1 MMYEFRDVNENLTQE
16 YIPAEALQI
25 NGELIETQIEGY
37 HTLYVQGR
45 EVLSPEINTYEIGT
59 KNGEI
64 RKNKR
69 YPARTI
75 TVGYQLIAESAE
87 AFREAYNKLGRIL
100 NVDDAEIIFNDEPD
114 KFFIGTPSEVSE
126 IDTGRNSVK
135 GEFKI
140 LCLDPLKYSVAEYEA
155 EPLDGDKGTILVDYG
170 GTYESFPILE
180 ADFYQE
186 TEGEDT
192 TLTGHGDCGYVAF
205 FNEQE
210 KIIQIGDPDEEDGS
224 NVYAKSQTLINQT
237 FESADDWGTAAKA
250 LWSQNTGKMLPAD
263 GVAAGSVGM
272 KIASYAV
279 PASPKTTTGTVLSKQ
294 TPAGKP
300 RFYYTVTLRATGRTS
315 NAVTITA
322 TITASL
328 GTDRNYFGKG
338 LGVKASVYV
347 GGSWHDIWV
356 KTTSA
361 YWKGRSAHTVST
373 SFTVTGLTADQTALT
388 GIKFKA
394 WRTDSLLANIA
405 GIMPETSC
413 SNMPISA
420 YVADVP
426 ETYFLGASSYG
437 SSEGKYHGPSIT
449 RTIPVDSAGVS
460 GAADFTFT
468 YKQKMCVGSGKNDS
482 TQMGGFQALVIS
494 GSGSSKKILAGVRI
508 LKNKAGKKASLQF
521 YVNDVKVETVDLDI
535 SSTAVKTSS
544 IIKSGSQVTFTIGD
558 LKKVYTDTS
567 IAETKATEITFR
579 FEQYSSVNTLAY
591 NGIYWAKFVKDNCD
605 TWKNIPNKFS
615 ANDVLEADCNQGEIY
630 LNGIRSPQLGALGN
644 DWEGFVLRPGL
655 NQIGVA
661 YSSWVAD
668 EYAPALKVRY
678 REAFL

>member
-1 MMYEFRDVNENLTQE
+1 MLYKFRDVNEELTQE
-16 YIPAEALQI
+16 YIPSEALRI
-25 NGELIETQIEGY
+25 NGELIEAQIEGY
-37 HTLYVQGR
+37 HTMYVQGR
-45 EVLSPEINTYEIGT
+45 EALSPEINTYEIGT

-87 AFREAYNKLGRIL
+87 AFREAYNKLGGIL

-126 IDTGRNSVK
+126 IDPGLNSVK

-155 EPLDGDKGTILVDYG
+155 EPLDDDKGTILVDYG

-186 TEGEDT
+186 TEGGDT
-192 TLTGHGDCGYVAF
+192 ALTGHGDCGYVAF

-250 LWSQNTGKMLPAD
+250 LWSQNTGKMLPSD
-263 GVAAGSVGM
+263 GVAAGSIGM

-279 PASPKTTTGTVLSKQ
+279 PALPKTTTGTVLRKQ

-300 RFYYTVTLRATGRTS
+300 RFHYTVTLRATGRTS

-328 GTDRNYFGKG
+328 GTDKNYFGRG

-373 SFTVTGLTADQTALT
+373 TFTVTGLTADQTALT
-388 GIKFKA
+388 GIRFKA

-405 GIMPETSC
+405 GIMPETGC
-413 SNMPISA
+413 SSMPISA

-426 ETYFLGASSYG
+426 ETYFLDASSYG

-449 RTIPVDSAGVS
+449 RTIPADSAGVS

-494 GSGSSKKILAGVRI
+494 GSGSNKKILTGVRI

-521 YVNDVKVETVDLDI
+521 YVNDAKVETVDLDI

-544 IIKSGSQVTFTIGD
+544 IVKSGSQVTFTIGD

-567 IAETKATEITFR
+567 IKETKATEITFR
-579 FEQYSSVNTLAY
+579 FEQYSSVNALAY
-591 NGIYWAKFVKDNCD
+591 NGIYWDKFVKDNCD

-615 ANDVLEADCNQGEIY
+615 ANDVLIADCNQGEIY
-630 LNGIRSPQLGALGN
+630 LNDVRSPQLGALGN
-644 DWEGFVLRPGL
+644 DWEDFVLRPGL

-661 YSSWVAD
+661 YSAWVTD
-668 EYAPALKVRY
+668 EYAPVLKVRY

>member
-1 MMYEFRDVNENLTQE
+1 MLYEFRDINEELTQQ
-16 YIPAEALQI
+16 YIPKEALQI

-45 EVLSPEINTYEIGT
+45 EALSPEINTYEIGT

-87 AFREAYNKLGRIL
+87 AFREAYNKLGGIL

-126 IDTGRNSVK
+126 IDPGLNSVK

-155 EPLDGDKGTILVDYG
+155 EPLDDDKGTILVDYG

-186 TEGEDT
+186 TEGGDT
-192 TLTGHGDCGYVAF
+192 ALTGHGDCGYVAF

-250 LWSQNTGKMLPAD
+250 LWSQNTGKMLPSD
-263 GVAAGSVGM
+263 GVAAGSIGM

-279 PASPKTTTGTVLSKQ
+279 PALPKTTTGTVLRKQ

-300 RFYYTVTLRATGRTS
+300 RFHYTVTLRATGRTS

-328 GTDRNYFGKG
+328 GTDKNYFGRG

-347 GGSWHDIWV
+347 GGSWHDIRV

-373 SFTVTGLTADQTALT
+373 TFTVTGLTADQTALT
-388 GIKFKA
+388 GIRFKA

-405 GIMPETSC
+405 GIMPETGC
-413 SNMPISA
+413 SSMPISA

-521 YVNDVKVETVDLDI
+521 YVNDAKVETVDLDI

-567 IAETKATEITFR
+567 IKETKATEITFR
-579 FEQYSSVNTLAY
+579 FEQYSSVNALAY
-591 NGIYWAKFVKDNCD
+591 NGIYWAKFIKDNCD

-615 ANDVLEADCNQGEIY
+615 ANDVLVADCNQGEIY
-630 LNGIRSPQLGALGN
+630 LNDVRSPQLGALGN

-661 YSSWVAD
+661 YSSWVID
-668 EYAPALKVRY
+668 EYAPVLKVRY

>member
-1 MMYEFRDVNENLTQE
+1 MLYEFRDINEELTQQ
-16 YIPAEALQI
+16 YIPKEALQI

-45 EVLSPEINTYEIGT
+45 EALSPEINTYEIGT

-87 AFREAYNKLGRIL
+87 AFREAYNKLGGIL

-126 IDTGRNSVK
+126 IDTGLNSVK

-155 EPLDGDKGTILVDYG
+155 EPLDDDKGTILVDYG

-186 TEGEDT
+186 TEGGDT
-192 TLTGHGDCGYVAF
+192 ALTGHGDCGYVAF

-250 LWSQNTGKMLPAD
+250 LWSQNTGKMLPSD
-263 GVAAGSVGM
+263 GVAAGSIGM

-279 PASPKTTTGTVLSKQ
+279 PALPKTTTGTVLRKQ

-300 RFYYTVTLRATGRTS
+300 RFHYTVTLRATGRTS

-328 GTDRNYFGKG
+328 GTDKNYFGRG

-373 SFTVTGLTADQTALT
+373 SFTVTGLTAEQTALT

-420 YVADVP
+420 YVADLP

-521 YVNDVKVETVDLDI
+521 YVNDAKVETVDLDI
-535 SSTAVKTSS
+535 SSAAVKTSS

-567 IAETKATEITFR
+567 IKETKATEITFR
-579 FEQYSSVNTLAY
+579 FEQYSSVNALAY
-591 NGIYWAKFVKDNCD
+591 NGIYWAKFIKDNCD

-615 ANDVLEADCNQGEIY
+615 ANDVLVADCNQGEIY
-630 LNGIRSPQLGALGN
+630 LNDVRSPQLGALGN

>member
-1 MMYEFRDVNENLTQE
+1 MLYEFRDINEELTQQ
-16 YIPAEALQI
+16 YIPKEALQI

-45 EVLSPEINTYEIGT
+45 EALSPEINTYEIGT

-87 AFREAYNKLGRIL
+87 AFREAYNKLGGIL

-126 IDTGRNSVK
+126 IDPGLNSVK

-155 EPLDGDKGTILVDYG
+155 EPLDDDKGTILVDYG

-186 TEGEDT
+186 TEGGDT
-192 TLTGHGDCGYVAF
+192 ALTGHGDCGYVAF

-250 LWSQNTGKMLPAD
+250 LWSQNTGKMLPSD
-263 GVAAGSVGM
+263 GVAAGSIGM

-279 PASPKTTTGTVLSKQ
+279 PALPKTTTGTVLRKQ

-300 RFYYTVTLRATGRTS
+300 RFHYTVTLRATGRTS

-328 GTDRNYFGKG
+328 GTDKNYFGRG

-373 SFTVTGLTADQTALT
+373 TFTVTGLTADQTALT
-388 GIKFKA
+388 GIRFKA

-405 GIMPETSC
+405 GIMPETGC
-413 SNMPISA
+413 SSMPISA

-521 YVNDVKVETVDLDI
+521 YVNDAKVETVDLDI

-567 IAETKATEITFR
+567 IKETKATEITFR
-579 FEQYSSVNTLAY
+579 FEQYSSVNVLAY
-591 NGIYWAKFVKDNCD
+591 NGIYWAKFIKDNCD

-615 ANDVLEADCNQGEIY
+615 ANDVLVADCNQGEIY
-630 LNGIRSPQLGALGN
+630 LNDVRSPQLGALGN

-661 YSSWVAD
+661 YSSWVID
-668 EYAPALKVRY
+668 EYAPVLKVRY

>member
-1 MMYEFRDVNENLTQE
+1 MLYEFRDINEELTQQ
-16 YIPAEALQI
+16 YIPKEALQI

-45 EVLSPEINTYEIGT
+45 EALSPEINTYEIGT

-87 AFREAYNKLGRIL
+87 AFREAYNKLGGIL

-126 IDTGRNSVK
+126 IDPGLNSVK

-155 EPLDGDKGTILVDYG
+155 EPLDDDKGTILVDYG

-186 TEGEDT
+186 TEGGDT
-192 TLTGHGDCGYVAF
+192 ALTGHGDCGYVAF

-250 LWSQNTGKMLPAD
+250 LWSQNTGKMLPSD
-263 GVAAGSVGM
+263 GVAAGSIGM

-279 PASPKTTTGTVLSKQ
+279 PALPKTTTGTVLRKQ

-300 RFYYTVTLRATGRTS
+300 RFHYTVTLRATGRTS

-328 GTDRNYFGKG
+328 GTDKNYFGRG

-373 SFTVTGLTADQTALT
+373 TFTVTGLTADQTALT
-388 GIKFKA
+388 GIRFKA

-405 GIMPETSC
+405 GIMPETGC
-413 SNMPISA
+413 SSMPISA

-521 YVNDVKVETVDLDI
+521 YVNDAKVETVDLDI

-567 IAETKATEITFR
+567 IKETKATEITFR
-579 FEQYSSVNTLAY
+579 FEQYSSVNALAY
-591 NGIYWAKFVKDNCD
+591 NGIYWAKFIKDNCD

-615 ANDVLEADCNQGEIY
+615 ANDVLVADCNQGEIY
-630 LNGIRSPQLGALGN
+630 LNDVRSPQLGALGN

-661 YSSWVAD
+661 YSSWVID
-668 EYAPALKVRY
+668 EYAPVLKVRY

>member
-1 MMYEFRDVNENLTQE
+1 MLYEFRDINEELTQQ
-16 YIPAEALQI
+16 YIPKEALQI

-45 EVLSPEINTYEIGT
+45 EALSPEINTYEIGT

-87 AFREAYNKLGRIL
+87 AFREAYNKLGGIL

-126 IDTGRNSVK
+126 IDPGLNSVK

-155 EPLDGDKGTILVDYG
+155 EPLDDDKGTILVNYG

-186 TEGEDT
+186 TEGGDT
-192 TLTGHGDCGYVAF
+192 ALTGHGDCGYVAF

-250 LWSQNTGKMLPAD
+250 LWSQNTGKMLPSD
-263 GVAAGSVGM
+263 GVAAGSIGM

-279 PASPKTTTGTVLSKQ
+279 PALPKTTTGTVLRKQ

-300 RFYYTVTLRATGRTS
+300 RFHYTVTLRATGRTS

-328 GTDRNYFGKG
+328 GTDKNYFGRG

-373 SFTVTGLTADQTALT
+373 TFTVTGLTADQTALT
-388 GIKFKA
+388 GIRFKA

-405 GIMPETSC
+405 GIMPETGC
-413 SNMPISA
+413 SSMPISA

-426 ETYFLGASSYG
+426 ETYFLDASSYG

-449 RTIPVDSAGVS
+449 RTIPADSAGVS

-482 TQMGGFQALVIS
+482 TQMGGFQALVVS

-521 YVNDVKVETVDLDI
+521 YVNDAKVETVDLDI
-535 SSTAVKTSS
+535 SSAVVKTSS

-567 IAETKATEITFR
+567 IKETKATEITFR
-579 FEQYSSVNTLAY
+579 FEQYSSVNALAY

-615 ANDVLEADCNQGEIY
+615 ANDVLIADCNQGEIY
-630 LNGIRSPQLGALGN
+630 LNDVRSPQLGALGN
-644 DWEGFVLRPGL
+644 DWEDFVLRPGL

-661 YSSWVAD
+661 YSAWVTD
-668 EYAPALKVRY
+668 EYAPVLKVRY

>member
-1 MMYEFRDVNENLTQE
+1 MLYEFRDINEELTQQ
-16 YIPAEALQI
+16 YIPKEALQI

-45 EVLSPEINTYEIGT
+45 EALSPEINTYEIGT

-87 AFREAYNKLGRIL
+87 AFREAYNKLGGIL

-126 IDTGRNSVK
+126 IDPGLNSVK

-155 EPLDGDKGTILVDYG
+155 EPLDDDKGTILVDYG

-186 TEGEDT
+186 TEGGDT
-192 TLTGHGDCGYVAF
+192 ALTGHGDCGYVAF

-250 LWSQNTGKMLPAD
+250 LWSQNTGKMLPSD
-263 GVAAGSVGM
+263 GVAAGSIGM

-279 PASPKTTTGTVLSKQ
+279 PALPKATTGTVLRKQ

-300 RFYYTVTLRATGRTS
+300 RFHYTVTLRATGRTS

-328 GTDRNYFGKG
+328 GTDKNYFGRG

-373 SFTVTGLTADQTALT
+373 TFTVTGLTADQTALT
-388 GIKFKA
+388 GIRFKA

-405 GIMPETSC
+405 GIMPETGC
-413 SNMPISA
+413 SSMPISA

-426 ETYFLGASSYG
+426 ETYFLDASSYG

-449 RTIPVDSAGVS
+449 RTIPADSAGVS

-494 GSGSSKKILAGVRI
+494 GSGSNKKILTGVRI

-521 YVNDVKVETVDLDI
+521 YVNDAKVETVDLDI

-544 IIKSGSQVTFTIGD
+544 IVKSGSQVTFTIGD

-567 IAETKATEITFR
+567 IKETKATEITFR
-579 FEQYSSVNTLAY
+579 FEQYSSVNALAY

-615 ANDVLEADCNQGEIY
+615 ANDVLIADCNQGEIY
-630 LNGIRSPQLGALGN
+630 LNDVRSPQLGALGN
-644 DWEGFVLRPGL
+644 DWEDFVLRPGL

-661 YSSWVAD
+661 YSAWVTD
-668 EYAPALKVRY
+668 EYAPVLKVRY

>member
-1 MMYEFRDVNENLTQE
+1 MMYEFRDVNENLTHQ
-16 YIPAEALQI
+16 YIPKEALQI

-37 HTLYVQGR
+37 HTMYVQGR
-45 EVLSPEINTYEIGT
+45 EALSPEISTYEIGT

-126 IDTGRNSVK
+126 IDPGLNSVK

-155 EPLDGDKGTILVDYG
+155 EPLDDDKGTILVDYG

-186 TEGEDT
+186 TEDDDT
-192 TLTGHGDCGYVAF
+192 ALTGHGDCGYVAF

-237 FESADDWGTAAKA
+237 FETADAWGASAKA
-250 LWSQNTGKMLPAD
+250 LWSQNTGKMLPSD
-263 GVAAGSVGM
+263 GVAAGSIGM

-300 RFYYTVTLRATGRTS
+300 RFHYTVTLRATGRTS

-328 GTDRNYFGKG
+328 GMDKNYFGRG
-338 LGVKASVYV
+338 LGVKASLYI
-347 GGSWHDIWV
+347 GGSWHDVTV
-356 KTTSA
+356 KGTSS

-373 SFTVTGLTADQTALT
+373 SFTVTGLSADQTALT

-394 WRTDSLLANIA
+394 TRTDSLLENVA
-405 GIMPETSC
+405 GKLPETSC
-413 SNMPISA
+413 SSMPISA
-420 YVADVP
+420 YVADQP
-426 ETYFLGASSYG
+426 ETYCLGASSYG
-437 SSEGKYHGPSIT
+437 SSAGKYHGPSIT
-449 RTIPVDSAGVS
+449 RVIPADSAGIS
-460 GAADFTFT
+460 GASDFTLTF
-468 YKQKMCVGSGKNDS
+468 KQKICVGSGKNDS
-482 TQMGGFQALVIS
+482 TQMGGFQALAVS
-494 GSGSSKKILAGVRI
+494 GTGSNKKILAGIRI
-508 LKNKAGKKASLQF
+508 LKNKAGKKASLHF
-521 YVNDVKVETVDLDI
+521 YVNDVNVETVDLDI
-535 SSTAVKTSS
+535 SEAAIKTSS
-544 IIKSGSQVTFTIGD
+544 IIKSGSQVTFTVGD
-558 LKKVYTDTS
+558 LKRVYTDDS

-579 FEQYSSVNTLAY
+579 FEQYSSVNALSY
-591 NGIYWAKFVKDNCD
+591 NGITWVKFVKDNCS

-615 ANDVLEADCNQGEIY
+615 ASDVLEADCRQGEIY
-630 LNGIRSPQLGALGN
+630 LNGVRSPQLGALGN
-644 DWEGFVLRPGL
+644 DWEDFVIHPGL

>member
-1 MMYEFRDVNENLTQE
+1 MLYDFRDVNEELTQE

-45 EVLSPEINTYEIGT
+45 EALSPEINTYEIGT

-87 AFREAYNKLGRIL
+87 AFREAYNKLGGIL
-100 NVDDAEIIFNDEPD
+100 NVNDAEIIFNDEPD

-126 IDTGRNSVK
+126 IDPGLNAVK

-155 EPLDGDKGTILVDYG
+155 EPLDDDKGTILVDYG

-186 TEGEDT
+186 TEDEDT
-192 TLTGHGDCGYVAF
+192 ALTGHGDCGYVAF

-224 NVYAKSQTLINQT
+224 NEYAKSQTLINQT
-237 FESADDWGTAAKA
+237 FDASDSWGTAAKA
-250 LWSQNTGKMLPAD
+250 LWSQNTGMMLPAD
-263 GVAAGSVGM
+263 GVAAGSMGM

-279 PASPKTTTGTVLSKQ
+279 PASPKTTTGTVLRKQ

-300 RFYYTVTLRATGRTS
+300 RFHYTVTLRATGRTS

-328 GTDRNYFGKG
+328 GADKSYFGKG

-373 SFTVTGLTADQTALT
+373 TFTVTGLTADQTPLA

-405 GIMPETSC
+405 GIMPETGC
-413 SNMPISA
+413 SSMPISA

-449 RTIPVDSAGVS
+449 RTIPADSAGVS

-482 TQMGGFQALVIS
+482 TQMGGFQALAIS

-535 SSTAVKTSS
+535 SSTDVKTSS
-544 IIKSGSQVTFTIGD
+544 IVKSGSQVTFTIGT

-567 IAETKATEITFR
+567 IKETKATEITFR
-579 FEQYSSVNTLAY
+579 FEQYSSVSALAY

-630 LNGIRSPQLGALGN
+630 LNGVRSPQLGALGN
-644 DWEGFVLRPGL
+644 DWEDFVLRPGL

-661 YSSWVAD
+661 YSSWVTD
-668 EYAPALKVRY
+668 EYAPTLKVRY

>member
-1 MMYEFRDVNENLTQE
+1 MLYEFRDINEELTQQ
-16 YIPAEALQI
+16 YIPKEALQI

-45 EVLSPEINTYEIGT
+45 EALSPEINTYEIGT

-87 AFREAYNKLGRIL
+87 AFREAYNKLGGIL

-126 IDTGRNSVK
+126 IDPGLNSVK

-155 EPLDGDKGTILVDYG
+155 EPLDDDKGTILVNYG

-186 TEGEDT
+186 TEGGDT
-192 TLTGHGDCGYVAF
+192 ALTGHGDCGYVAF

-250 LWSQNTGKMLPAD
+250 LWSQNTGKMLPSD
-263 GVAAGSVGM
+263 GVAAGSIGM

-279 PASPKTTTGTVLSKQ
+279 PALPKTTTGTVLRKQ

-300 RFYYTVTLRATGRTS
+300 RFHYTVTLRATGRTS

-328 GTDRNYFGKG
+328 GTDKNYFGRG

-373 SFTVTGLTADQTALT
+373 TFTVTGLTADQTALT
-388 GIKFKA
+388 GIRFKA

-405 GIMPETSC
+405 GIMPETGC
-413 SNMPISA
+413 SSMPISA

-426 ETYFLGASSYG
+426 ETYFLDASSYG

-449 RTIPVDSAGVS
+449 RTIPADSAGVS

-482 TQMGGFQALVIS
+482 TQMGGFQALVVS

-521 YVNDVKVETVDLDI
+521 YVNDAKVETVDLDI
-535 SSTAVKTSS
+535 SSAVVKTSS

-567 IAETKATEITFR
+567 IKETKATEITFR
-579 FEQYSSVNTLAY
+579 FEQYSSVNALAY

-615 ANDVLEADCNQGEIY
+615 ANDVLIADCNQGQIY
-630 LNGIRSPQLGALGN
+630 LNDVRSPQLGALGN
-644 DWEGFVLRPGL
+644 DWEDFVLRPGL

-661 YSSWVAD
+661 YSAWVTD
-668 EYAPALKVRY
+668 EYAPVLKVRY

>member
-1 MMYEFRDVNENLTQE
+1 MLYEFRDINEELTQQ
-16 YIPAEALQI
+16 YIPKEALQI

-45 EVLSPEINTYEIGT
+45 EALSPEINTYEIGT

-87 AFREAYNKLGRIL
+87 AFREAYNKLGGIL

-126 IDTGRNSVK
+126 IDPGLNSVK

-155 EPLDGDKGTILVDYG
+155 EPLDDDKGTILVDYG

-186 TEGEDT
+186 TEGGDT
-192 TLTGHGDCGYVAF
+192 ALTGHGDCGYVAF

-250 LWSQNTGKMLPAD
+250 LWSQNTGKMLPSD
-263 GVAAGSVGM
+263 GVAAGSIGM

-279 PASPKTTTGTVLSKQ
+279 PALPKTTTGTVLRKQ

-300 RFYYTVTLRATGRTS
+300 RFHYTVTLRATGRTS

-328 GTDRNYFGKG
+328 GTDKNYFGRG

-373 SFTVTGLTADQTALT
+373 TFTVTGLTADQTALT

-494 GSGSSKKILAGVRI
+494 GSGSNKKILTGVRI

-521 YVNDVKVETVDLDI
+521 YVNDAKVETVDLDI

-544 IIKSGSQVTFTIGD
+544 IVKSGSQVTFTIGD

-567 IAETKATEITFR
+567 IKETKATEITFR
-579 FEQYSSVNTLAY
+579 FEQYSSVNALAY
-591 NGIYWAKFVKDNCD
+591 NGIYWAKFIKDNCD

-615 ANDVLEADCNQGEIY
+615 ANDVLVADCNQGEIY
-630 LNGIRSPQLGALGN
+630 LNDVRSPQLGALGN

-661 YSSWVAD
+661 YSSWVID
-668 EYAPALKVRY
+668 EYAPVLKVRY

>member
-1 MMYEFRDVNENLTQE
+1 MLYEFRDINEELTQQ
-16 YIPAEALQI
+16 YIPKEALQI

-45 EVLSPEINTYEIGT
+45 EALSPEINTYEIGT

-87 AFREAYNKLGRIL
+87 AFREAYNKLGGIL

-126 IDTGRNSVK
+126 IDPGLNSVK

-155 EPLDGDKGTILVDYG
+155 EPLDDDKGTILVDYG

-186 TEGEDT
+186 TEGGDT
-192 TLTGHGDCGYVAF
+192 ALTGHGDCGYVAF

-250 LWSQNTGKMLPAD
+250 LWSQNTGKMLPSD
-263 GVAAGSVGM
+263 GVAAGSIGM

-279 PASPKTTTGTVLSKQ
+279 PALPKTTTGTVLRKQ

-300 RFYYTVTLRATGRTS
+300 RFHYTVTLRATGRTS

-328 GTDRNYFGKG
+328 GTDKNYFGRG

-373 SFTVTGLTADQTALT
+373 TFTVTGLTADQTALT
-388 GIKFKA
+388 GIRFKA

-405 GIMPETSC
+405 GIMPETGC
-413 SNMPISA
+413 SSMPISA

-426 ETYFLGASSYG
+426 ETYFLDASSYG

-449 RTIPVDSAGVS
+449 RTIPADSAGVS

-482 TQMGGFQALVIS
+482 TQMGGFQALVVS

-521 YVNDVKVETVDLDI
+521 YVNDAKVETVDLDI
-535 SSTAVKTSS
+535 SSAVVKTSS

-567 IAETKATEITFR
+567 IKETKATEITFR
-579 FEQYSSVNTLAY
+579 FEQYSSVNALAY

-615 ANDVLEADCNQGEIY
+615 ANDVLIADCNQGEIY
-630 LNGIRSPQLGALGN
+630 LNDVRSPQLGALGN
-644 DWEGFVLRPGL
+644 DWEDFVLRPGL

-661 YSSWVAD
+661 YSAWVTD
-668 EYAPALKVRY
+668 EYAPVLKVRY

>member
-1 MMYEFRDVNENLTQE
+1 MLYKFRDVNEELTQE
-16 YIPAEALQI
+16 YIPSEALRI
-25 NGELIETQIEGY
+25 NGELIEAQIEGY
-37 HTLYVQGR
+37 HPMYVQGR
-45 EVLSPEINTYEIGT
+45 EALSPEINTYEIGT

-87 AFREAYNKLGRIL
+87 AFREAYNKLGGIL

-126 IDTGRNSVK
+126 IDPGLNSVK

-155 EPLDGDKGTILVDYG
+155 EPLDDDKGTILVDYG

-186 TEGEDT
+186 TEGGDT
-192 TLTGHGDCGYVAF
+192 ALTGHGDCGYVAF

-250 LWSQNTGKMLPAD
+250 LWSQNTGKMLPSD
-263 GVAAGSVGM
+263 GVAAGSIGM

-279 PASPKTTTGTVLSKQ
+279 PALPKTTTGTVLRKQ

-300 RFYYTVTLRATGRTS
+300 RFHYTVTLRATGRTS

-328 GTDRNYFGKG
+328 GTDKNYFGRG

-373 SFTVTGLTADQTALT
+373 TFTVTGLTADQTALT
-388 GIKFKA
+388 GIRFKA

-405 GIMPETSC
+405 GIMPETGC
-413 SNMPISA
+413 SSMPISA

-426 ETYFLGASSYG
+426 ETYFLDASSYG

-449 RTIPVDSAGVS
+449 RTIPADSAGVS

-494 GSGSSKKILAGVRI
+494 GSGSNKKILTGVRI

-521 YVNDVKVETVDLDI
+521 YVNDAKVETVDLDI

-544 IIKSGSQVTFTIGD
+544 IVKSGSQVTFTIGD

-567 IAETKATEITFR
+567 IKETKATEITFR
-579 FEQYSSVNTLAY
+579 FEQYSSVNALAY

-615 ANDVLEADCNQGEIY
+615 ANDVLIADCNQGEIY
-630 LNGIRSPQLGALGN
+630 LNDVRSPQLGALGN
-644 DWEGFVLRPGL
+644 DWEDFVLRPGL

-661 YSSWVAD
+661 YSAWVTD
-668 EYAPALKVRY
+668 EYAPVLKVRY

>member
-1 MMYEFRDVNENLTQE
+1 MLYKFRDVNEELTQE

-45 EVLSPEINTYEIGT
+45 EALSPEINTYEIGT

-126 IDTGRNSVK
+126 IDTGLNSVK

-155 EPLDGDKGTILVDYG
+155 EPLDDDKGTILVDYG

-192 TLTGHGDCGYVAF
+192 TLSGHGDCGYVAF

-224 NVYAKSQTLINQT
+224 NEYAKSQTLINQT

-263 GVAAGSVGM
+263 GVATGSAGM

-347 GGSWHDIWV
+347 GGS
-356 KTTSA
+356 
-361 YWKGRSAHTVST
+361 
-373 SFTVTGLTADQTALT
+373 
-388 GIKFKA
+388 
-394 WRTDSLLANIA
+394 
-405 GIMPETSC
+405 
-413 SNMPISA
+413 
-420 YVADVP
+420 
-426 ETYFLGASSYG
+426 
-437 SSEGKYHGPSIT
+437 
-449 RTIPVDSAGVS
+449 
-460 GAADFTFT
+460 
-468 YKQKMCVGSGKNDS
+468 
-482 TQMGGFQALVIS
+482 
-494 GSGSSKKILAGVRI
+494 
-508 LKNKAGKKASLQF
+508 
-521 YVNDVKVETVDLDI
+521 
-535 SSTAVKTSS
+535 
-544 IIKSGSQVTFTIGD
+544 
-558 LKKVYTDTS
+558 
-567 IAETKATEITFR
+567 
-579 FEQYSSVNTLAY
+579 
-591 NGIYWAKFVKDNCD
+591 
-605 TWKNIPNKFS
+605 
-615 ANDVLEADCNQGEIY
+615 
-630 LNGIRSPQLGALGN
+630 
-644 DWEGFVLRPGL
+644 
-655 NQIGVA
+655 
-661 YSSWVAD
+661 
-668 EYAPALKVRY
+668 
-678 REAFL
+678 

>member
-1 MMYEFRDVNENLTQE
+1 MLYEFRDINEELTQQ
-16 YIPAEALQI
+16 YIPKEALQI

-45 EVLSPEINTYEIGT
+45 EALSPEINTYEIGT

-87 AFREAYNKLGRIL
+87 AFREAYNKLGGIL

-126 IDTGRNSVK
+126 IDPGLNSVK

-155 EPLDGDKGTILVDYG
+155 EPLDDDKGTILVDYG

-186 TEGEDT
+186 TEGGDT
-192 TLTGHGDCGYVAF
+192 ALTGHGDCGYVAF

-250 LWSQNTGKMLPAD
+250 LWSQNTGKMLPSD
-263 GVAAGSVGM
+263 GVAAGSIGM

-279 PASPKTTTGTVLSKQ
+279 PALPKTTTGTVLRKQ

-300 RFYYTVTLRATGRTS
+300 RFHYTVTLRATGRTS
-315 NAVTITA
+315 SAVTITA

-328 GTDRNYFGKG
+328 GTDKNYFGRG

-347 GGSWHDIWV
+347 GGSWHDIRV

-373 SFTVTGLTADQTALT
+373 TFTVTGLTADQTALT
-388 GIKFKA
+388 GIRFKA

-405 GIMPETSC
+405 GIMPETGC
-413 SNMPISA
+413 SSMPISA

-521 YVNDVKVETVDLDI
+521 YVNDAKVETVDLDI

-567 IAETKATEITFR
+567 IKETKATEITFR
-579 FEQYSSVNTLAY
+579 FEQYSSVNALAY
-591 NGIYWAKFVKDNCD
+591 NGIYWAKFIKDNCD

-615 ANDVLEADCNQGEIY
+615 ANDVLVADCNQGEIY
-630 LNGIRSPQLGALGN
+630 LNDVRSPQLGALGN

-661 YSSWVAD
+661 YSSWVID
-668 EYAPALKVRY
+668 EYAPVLKVRY